1 MTSNASAD
9 SLAIMTARGTF
20 ELAQRRK
27 ITAEDMRYTLN
38 LALPPHNARQVV
50 VTRLEWDVDG
60 MPVRSPVGEFGSRLT
75 AAVELLL
82 LDGTELYS

>member
-1 MTSNASAD
+1 MRIDEDERSVFVRFDGLRRAGRIFD
-9 SLAIMTARGTF
+9 FARR
-20 ELAQRRK
+20 EEAR
-27 ITAEDMRYTLN
+27 
-38 LALPPHNARQVV
+38 NARQVV